1 MKTQINSILIPTD
14 FSDLSESA
22 LKVGIAI
29 AKRQNA
35 EAILLHVVDQLPYLL
50 PT

>member
-1 MKTQINSILIPTD
+1 MSRILIPND
-14 FSDLSESA
+14 FSELSESA

-35 EAILLHVVDQLPYLL
+35 EIILI
-50 PT
+50 TK